1 MNCTCKKRKKKKKE
15 ELGTFYEEKQSI
27 DLSKE
32 DEYELHHESADHIGD
47 IYEERLKNT
56 TFADREYYYFKDQKL
71 LEAKAEKYRRMSADE
86 GNVMS
91 EYAGKYEYRSAR
103 KRKNYSND
111 SSSKLAGKFFPKGL
125 KINMYEASAI

>member
-1 MNCTCKKRKKKKKE
+1 MPDKSKPLGGVIWTILNCTCKKRKKKKEE

-103 KRKNYSND
+103 KRKNC
-111 SSSKLAGKFFPKGL
+111 
-125 KINMYEASAI
+125 I